1 MVTVLKLIH
10 DNTGGQPSL
19 CKRVFTKSHWT
30 PQVIKM
36 AQQLNIQLLQ
46 VPKGMTSEL
55 QPRRDN
61 IIFYKS
67 KMNSHW
73 ICNSYNLNPKD
84 FHQNRRGNDKYYD
97 DLSSDLI
104 KNSFSCLKLNGY
116 SNI

>member
-1 MVTVLKLIH
+1 MIILGVNLLCVNGFLLNLI
-10 DNTGGQPSL
+10 GL
-19 CKRVFTKSHWT
+19 
-30 PQVIKM
+30 IKM

-55 QPRRDN
+55 QPLDFKVN
-61 IIFYKS
+61 GPYKS

-84 FHQNRRGNDKYYD
+84 FHQNGRGNDKYYD

-104 KNSFSCLKLNGY
+104 KKSFSCLKLNGY